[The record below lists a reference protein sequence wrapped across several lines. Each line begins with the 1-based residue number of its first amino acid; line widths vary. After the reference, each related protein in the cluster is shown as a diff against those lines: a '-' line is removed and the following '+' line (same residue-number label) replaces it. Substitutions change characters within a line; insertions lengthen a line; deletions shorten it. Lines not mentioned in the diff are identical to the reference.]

1 MPNDPT
7 ASIHTVDPGPSRLWY
22 LLAIAIFVA
31 GMAGMGA
38 FLSNQVS
45 GLGDDLE
52 QMVVPGE
59 REFEL
64 EAGSYTIFHERVS
77 IVNGRIYNADGIA
90 GLGVTLTSAA
100 GAPVALTLTS
110 TNSSYEFAG
119 RRGAAILQFE
129 IRTPGAYLLSAAYR
143 EGAAGPETVLAIGS
157 EFAGNLL
164 RTLLGAFVIAFI
176 GIGLGLVVGG
186 GVFYRRR
193 EAGRANEGRIG

>member
-38 FLSNQVS
+38 FLSSQLS

-77 IVNGRIYNADGIA
+77 IVNGRIYNADGT
-90 GLGVTLTSAA
+90 GLGVTLTSTS
-100 GAPVALTLTS
+100 GAPVTLTLTS
-110 TNSSYEFAG
+110 TSSSYEFAG
-119 RRGAAILQFE
+119 RRGAAVLQFE

-157 EFAGNLL
+157 GFAGNLL
-164 RTLLGAFVIAFI
+164 LTLLGAFAISLI
-176 GIGLGLVVGG
+176 GIGLGLFVGW